1 MHQISTVEN
10 PAIRKEEE
18 EGEYK
23 SESSKDR
30 WYEDYDQ
37 LSEPPDAGEMVDDQS
52 DISDFEETYI
62 KKKKKK
68 VHEKSSRWYKVK
80 AVTIHLVRSL
90 TVLHIGLNLQV
101 FIGLSVI

>member
-10 PAIRKEEE
+10 PAIRQNDFHVEE
-18 EGEYK
+18 

-30 WYEDYDQ
+30 WYDDFDT
-37 LSEPPDAGEMVDDQS
+37 LSEPPDAGEIVDDQS

-68 VHEKSSRWYKVK
+68 VFSIYMCIK
-80 AVTIHLVRSL
+80 
-90 TVLHIGLNLQV
+90 N
-101 FIGLSVI
+101 